1 MSDHKKM
8 LRISQQWTQ
17 EYFESFP
24 PSNIIEF
31 KNWLDNIVSKI
42 PSEYSEKAEIEISCD
57 CSGDRLIEIEIF
69 YSRPETDYEYNC
81 RISGEEWRKN
91 ELEKKERAL
100 LEDLKKKYES

>member
-91 ELEKKERAL
+91 ELEKKNEL
-100 LEDLKKKYES
+100 C